1 VDPKMIWG
9 CEKRGRE
16 REKGRKTEV
25 NAEHG
30 SNYLDNNLIVR
41 TKCSANNFLDVVNG
55 VEMR

>member
-1 VDPKMIWG
+1 VDPKMIG
-9 CEKRGRE
+9 GVKREGE

>member
-1 VDPKMIWG
+1 MIG
-9 CEKRGRE
+9 GVKREGE

-55 VEMR
+55 C